1 MNFNEKLLSL
11 RKAAG
16 ISQDTLAQ
24 QLGVSRQAVSKW
36 ELGTAMPETENI
48 IKISQIFDVTTDYL
62 LGYTVVEYP
71 DIKSQLKDNADT
83 VVLTIY
89 TILSVLLVCC
99 VMKSAIHLARE
110 IIWTIRP
117 LASISYS
124 EWKIIAAGL
133 GLGNRSKSILFT
145 ILSAIL
151 YITKLMIKNFYKRGQ
166 K

>member
-1 MNFNEKLLSL
+1 MTFGEKLQNL
-11 RKAAG
+11 RKDSG

-62 LGYTVVEYP
+62 LGYTVVKYP
-71 DIKSQLKDNADT
+71 DIKNQLKDNADT

-89 TILSVLLVCC
+89 TILSVLLLCC
-99 VMKSAIHLARE
+99 VMKSSIHLARE

-133 GLGNRSKSILFT
+133 GLGNRSKSILFA

-151 YITKLMIKNFYKRGQ
+151 YMTKLMIKNFYKRGQ